1 MIITCSY
8 CQTRYRVDERL
19 IKETGTRVR
28 CSNCQHVFTVF
39 LPHAVELDLTQP
51 IPRAPA
57 SQPGPQ
63 GGQQSFPNQDLPDYE
78 SFNESNSPAPQTRVL
93 TAKPIVPATADF
105 MVPGDYA
112 QKVPETN
119 VAPKERPNFQ
129 DLSPAA
135 SRGVY
140 LAKGDTNPSLA
151 GSKFHSTPDLGL
163 ADDPTVDQR
172 QYSSY
177 QVPPPT
183 TKVSPEEPFDFDD
196 GPAQGS
202 FAYQDTEPRFVDQG
216 QDTFYAKEAPSPTT
230 LMAPLQPRR
239 RGPSS
244 KTLIILGSVIVVTF
258 LVIGGFLFM
267 GVDSASSPEVAIQN
281 TGPDS
286 ANGPTIEESPL
297 NAENATTVSPEID
310 AKSNLYFSAD
320 QTTHHYRA
328 NDKAGD
334 ILIITGRMTNGYDH
348 PRSFI
353 KVKAILK
360 NSAGT
365 VVAEREAFA
374 GNYLT
379 EGELVS
385 LSMQD
390 ILTRLAIKGGQN
402 SSNINVN
409 PGSSIPFMLVF
420 DKLPPDLAEYVV
432 VPVSSAP
439 TGTMAQGDS
448 EEQLGSLEQAPR
460 DGVAS

>member
-1 MIITCSY
+1 
-8 CQTRYRVDERL
+8 
-19 IKETGTRVR
+19 
-28 CSNCQHVFTVF
+28 
-39 LPHAVELDLTQP
+39 
-51 IPRAPA
+51 
-57 SQPGPQ
+57 
-63 GGQQSFPNQDLPDYE
+63 
-78 SFNESNSPAPQTRVL
+78 
-93 TAKPIVPATADF
+93 
-105 MVPGDYA
+105 
-112 QKVPETN
+112 
-119 VAPKERPNFQ
+119 
-129 DLSPAA
+129 
-135 SRGVY
+135 
-140 LAKGDTNPSLA
+140 
-151 GSKFHSTPDLGL
+151 
-163 ADDPTVDQR
+163 
-172 QYSSY
+172 
-177 QVPPPT
+177 
-183 TKVSPEEPFDFDD
+183 
-196 GPAQGS
+196 
-202 FAYQDTEPRFVDQG
+202 
-216 QDTFYAKEAPSPTT
+216 
-230 LMAPLQPRR
+230 
-239 RGPSS
+239 
-244 KTLIILGSVIVVTF
+244 VTF